1 VVNVGRVKSRMPR
14 LGFNTSTYSSLI
26 VHLFSKLFFRS
37 LGLGG
42 LVVVTMYRKPEKW
55 TGIAPK
61 RAKSGA
67 MGFPEDNAAA
77 SKL

>member
-1 VVNVGRVKSRMPR
+1 
-14 LGFNTSTYSSLI
+14 